1 MEDEKRVETLEDEFK
16 LIKGQLKETLSSVRD
31 YLLTSELPASEY
43 STIMAALGVSGG
55 GGGQMTMKGEITAP
69 KKEDLPEPTKSE
81 AKELVEEDEP
91 FANESELAPEEELVE
106 ESDPFANESELAPE
120 EELIERGEPFAN
132 QLGLAPEE
140 EMVEGGEAFSS
151 GSELTPEEEMLE
163 EGEPFANESGLAP
176 EEEMVEEGEPFAN
189 QSGLTPEEEMVEEGK
204 PFSNESGFP
213 EQRMEYENAGEEAGP
228 SAPPVNLM
236 ANMIR
241 WVSNAK
247 REIGGEQLPIFL
259 EVYGISGH
267 LSPELKEVIL
277 YLADITVEQSA
288 GANAAETWSRLI
300 SELHGI
306 LTGGDAPLH
315 PVRPFWNDSGEE
327 IKPGETQVETE
338 ADKPADK
345 PIKLKLVLSD
355 SEGND
360 KEFCINLNQDEIKE
374 SL

>member
-43 STIMAALGVSGG
+43 STIMAALGVTAAVGG
-55 GGGQMTMKGEITAP
+55 GQQMTMKGEITAP
-69 KKEDLPEPTKSE
+69 KKENIPEPSKSE
-81 AKELVEEDEP
+81 AEEPSSKEELVEEGEP

-106 ESDPFANESELAPE
+106 EGEPFANESELAPE
-120 EELIERGEPFAN
+120 EELVEGGAPFAN
-132 QLGLAPEE
+132 ESGLAPAEE
-140 EMVEGGEAFSS
+140 
-151 GSELTPEEEMLE
+151 LYE
-163 EGEPFANESGLAP
+163 EGEPFANESELALAAEELAEEDNPFSDESELAP
-176 EEEMVEEGEPFAN
+176 EEE
-189 QSGLTPEEEMVEEGK
+189 LVEEGK

-213 EQRMEYENAGEEAGP
+213 EQHMEHRNVGEEVSQ

-315 PVRPFWNDSGEE
+315 PVRPFWNDGGEE
-327 IKPGETQVETE
+327 VKPGEAQVETE